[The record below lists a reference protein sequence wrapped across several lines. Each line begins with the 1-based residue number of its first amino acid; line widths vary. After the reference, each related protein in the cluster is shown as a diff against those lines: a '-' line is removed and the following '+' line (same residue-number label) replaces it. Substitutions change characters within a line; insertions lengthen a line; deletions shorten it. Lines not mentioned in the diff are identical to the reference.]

1 METVTTST
9 NKEVEIDLLELFQV
23 MLMHWKSLIAS
34 MVLLAAIFGLFTK
47 FTFTP
52 EYEAAS
58 ELYVLSKSTSITSL
72 ADIQVGT
79 SLTNDYE
86 YVITGRTVLSTVIKN
101 LGLKDTYEELKARVT
116 IENPTDTRV
125 IRIVV

>member
-23 MLMHWKSLIAS
+23 MLKHWKSLIAS

-58 ELYVLSKSTSITSL
+58 ELYVLSK
-72 ADIQVGT
+72 
-79 SLTNDYE
+79 
-86 YVITGRTVLSTVIKN
+86 
-101 LGLKDTYEELKARVT
+101 
-116 IENPTDTRV
+116 
-125 IRIVV
+125 